1 MKLYGTENEKNE
13 ENVGFDELVSSFAV
27 VGKK

>member
-13 ENVGFDELVSSFAV
+13 ENEGFDELVSSFAV
-27 VGKK
+27 VRKK